1 MASKSLE
8 LNDLYKL
15 NPIAQLGLALGI
27 IVLILGLAYF
37 VFYSGQLDELK
48 VAETEEVKLKEDFE
62 SKAKA
67 AAQLPILK
75 KQLEQINTTFAI
87 LLKQLPTDAEVP
99 NLLQELHDAASSNG
113 MRLDKVIPQ
122 PIVNDGPIDI
132 LPYQISLTGSHA
144 QLSQFARDVGKL
156 SRIIT
161 LSEMKLEQDKKDKK
175 DKNAPVTQFVLEAK
189 ANTYKA
195 VDVNVID
202 EDKKQASE
210 PKNKKAASN
219 KDAKAEGAK

>member
-1 MASKSLE
+1 MASKSIE

-15 NPIAQLGLALGI
+15 NPIAKLGLALA
-27 IVLILGLAYF
+27 LIGVILLLGYF
-37 VFYSGQLDELK
+37 LFFSGKYDELK
-48 VAETEEVKLKEDFE
+48 AAEAEEVTLRSDYEA
-62 SKAKA
+62 KAKA
-67 AAQLPILK
+67 AAQLPALK
-75 KQLEQINTTFAI
+75 KQLEEINTSFAI

-99 NLLQELHDAASSNG
+99 NLIQELHDAASSNG

-132 LPYQISLTGSHA
+132 LPYQISLTGTHA

-161 LSEMKLEQDKKDKK
+161 LSEMKLAADQKEKS
-175 DKNAPVTQFVLEAK
+175 NLFILEAK

-195 VDVNVID
+195 VDSVPV
-202 EDKKQASE
+202 EDQQASA
-210 PKNKKAASN
+210 PAS
-219 KDAKAEGAK
+219 ASGEGAK

>member
-15 NPIAQLGLALGI
+15 NPLAQIGLALGVI
-27 IVLILGLAYF
+27 ALILALAYF
-37 VFYSGQLDELK
+37 VLYSGQLDELK
-48 VAETEEVKLKEDFE
+48 AAEAEEVTLKGDYET
-62 SKAKA
+62 KAKA

-132 LPYQISLTGSHA
+132 LPYQISLTGTKKKKN
-144 QLSQFARDVGKL
+144 QYARDVGKL

-161 LSEMKLEQDKKDKK
+161 LSEMKLTA
-175 DKNAPVTQFVLEAK
+175 DKNEKSNLFILEAK

-195 VDVNVID
+195 VDSVPV
-202 EDKKQASE
+202 EDQQASA
-210 PKNKKAASN
+210 PAS
-219 KDAKAEGAK
+219 ASGEGAK

>member
-15 NPIAQLGLALGI
+15 NPLAQIGLALGVI
-27 IVLILGLAYF
+27 ALILALAYF
-37 VFYSGQLDELK
+37 VLYSGQLDELK
-48 VAETEEVKLKEDFE
+48 AAEAEEVTLKGDYET
-62 SKAKA
+62 KAKA

-75 KQLEQINTTFAI
+75 KQLDQINTTFAI

-113 MRLDKVIPQ
+113 MRLDKVIPD
-122 PIVNDGPIDI
+122 PNVNDGPIDI
-132 LPYQISLTGSHA
+132 LPYKISLTGTHA

-161 LSEMKLEQDKKDKK
+161 LSELKLTADQKEKS
-175 DKNAPVTQFVLEAK
+175 NLFILEAK

-195 VDVNVID
+195 VDSVPVTD
-202 EDKKQASE
+202 QQASA
-210 PKNKKAASN
+210 PAS
-219 KDAKAEGAK
+219 ASGEGAK

>member
-15 NPIAQLGLALGI
+15 NPIAQIGLALGI
-27 IVLILGLAYF
+27 IALILALAYF
-37 VFYSGQLDELK
+37 VLYSGQLDELK
-48 VAETEEVKLKEDFE
+48 AAEAEEVTLKGDFE
-62 SKAKA
+62 VKAKA

-122 PIVNDGPIDI
+122 PIVNDGPIDV
-132 LPYQISLTGSHA
+132 LPYQISLTGTHA
-144 QLSQFARDVGKL
+144 QLCQFARNVGKL

-161 LSEMKLEQDKKDKK
+161 LSEMKLSEDKKEKSSL
-175 DKNAPVTQFVLEAK
+175 FILEAK

-195 VDVNVID
+195 VDANIIE
-202 EDKKQASE
+202 EDQKQASA
-210 PKNKKAASN
+210 PINNQAAGNKNNANN
-219 KDAKAEGAK
+219 KGEDK

>member
-15 NPIAQLGLALGI
+15 NPIAQIGLALGI
-27 IVLILGLAYF
+27 IALILALAYF
-37 VFYSGQLDELK
+37 TLYSGQLDELK
-48 VAETEEVKLKEDFE
+48 AAEAEEVKLKGDYET
-62 SKAKA
+62 KAKA

-122 PIVNDGPIDI
+122 PIVNNGPIDI
-132 LPYQISLTGSHA
+132 LPYQISLTGTHA

-161 LSEMKLEQDKKDKK
+161 LSEMKLTT
-175 DKNAPVTQFVLEAK
+175 DKNEKSNLFILEAK

-195 VDVNVID
+195 VDANII
-202 EDKKQASE
+202 EEKEQALE
-210 PKNKKAASN
+210 PKNKKTTAKNTN
-219 KDAKAEGAK
+219 KKEEKN